1 VHATLPGER
10 DRLSLRQLLYCP
22 RPGLVA
28 LIVLALA
35 IAVFG
40 YVAFLLIVL
49 DARTWWGK
57 DLTGIALAFL
67 PMFAIPGVVMWRRS
81 CDRAQLV
88 TFLFTSWFVLAM
100 VSWLPRQ
107 QPTSEGLTRLSWWT
121 GWAIALYV
129 IPVVLYAV
137 ITRQR
142 IRSYGLSLG
151 TFAGETRIFALMVPV
166 IAAATWFA
174 SSQPHFQV
182 VYPFYK
188 GWPDGDAHVLTLL
201 VWWVMYAASFV
212 ALEFFFRGFMVMAGY
227 RVLGWWA
234 IPVMAAPYCLLH
246 LDKPV
251 PEMVTSLFGGLI
263 LGVIALR
270 TRSIL
275 AGVLAHVS
283 LAIGTDAA
291 VLGRRAIG

>member
-1 VHATLPGER
+1 VHATSTSRTE
-10 DRLSLRQLLYCP
+10 RLSLRQLLYCP

-28 LIVLALA
+28 LVVLSVAG
-35 IAVFG
+35 AVFG
-40 YVAFLLIVL
+40 YVTFLITVL
-49 DARTWWGK
+49 DARSWWGHN
-57 DLTGIALAFL
+57 LLGIALAFL
-67 PMFAIPGVVMWRRS
+67 PMMVIPGVAFWRRT
-81 CDRAQLV
+81 RHRTQLLG
-88 TFLFTSWFVLAM
+88 FLMTSWFVLAT

-107 QPTSEGLTRLSWWT
+107 QPTSDGLARLSWWT

-129 IPVVLYAV
+129 IPVIAFAV
-137 ITRQR
+137 VTRQQ

-151 TFAGETRIFALMVPV
+151 TFSGETRLFAVMIPV

-174 SSQPHFQV
+174 SSQAHFQL
-182 VYPFYK
+182 VYPFYR
-188 GWPDGDAHVLTLL
+188 GWPDGGDHFTGL
-201 VWWVMYAASFV
+201 VMWWVMYAASFI

-227 RVLGWWA
+227 RVMGWWA

-251 PEMVTSLFGGLI
+251 PEMVSSLFGGLI

-291 VLGRRAIG
+291 VLGRRMLN

>member
-1 VHATLPGER
+1 VRSTLTHETE
-10 DRLSLRQLLYCP
+10 RLSIRQLLYCP
-22 RPGLVA
+22 RPGFVA
-28 LIVLALA
+28 ASVLAIS

-40 YVAFLLIVL
+40 YVAFLILIL
-49 DARTWWGK
+49 DARTWWGR
-57 DLTGIALAFL
+57 DLLGMALAFL
-67 PMFAIPGVVMWRRS
+67 AMFAVAGALTWRGCGER
-81 CDRAQLV
+81 RLLV
-88 TFLFTSWFVLAM
+88 GFLAVSWFVVTM

-107 QPTSEGLTRLSWWT
+107 QPSAEGLTRLSWWT
-121 GWAIALYV
+121 GWSIVLYV
-129 IPVVLYAV
+129 VPPALFAFL
-137 ITRQR
+137 THQR

-151 TFAGETRIFALMVPV
+151 TFAGETRIFAVMIPV

-188 GWPDGDAHVLTLL
+188 GWPDGDAHVTSLL
-201 VWWVMYAASFV
+201 IWWAMYAASFV
-212 ALEFFFRGFMVMAGY
+212 ALEFFFRGFMVIAGH
-227 RVLGWWA
+227 RVMGWWA
-234 IPVMAAPYCLLH
+234 IPAMAAPYCLLH

-251 PEMVTSLFGGLI
+251 PEMVSSLFGGLI
-263 LGVIALR
+263 LGVVALR

-291 VLGRRAIG
+291 VLGRRFID